1 MSSPSGVTR
10 PWRRSDVDRWIVRI
24 PVTTPTEA
32 LLLVPREPR
41 IRVKALIYSVAV
53 TLLLSA
59 AYVPRLAG
67 AASLC
72 ETCELQI
79 GIGDTYHFWGTTGGV
94 VFPITLNWSDGRYE
108 LGLFRL
114 SSRQILYNAHS
125 PYGRLMA
132 DPYWGLSL
140 SRRWRIFTRG
150 PVKGFFGFGIS
161 AKTESDQLSIT
172 RLDFASQLGV
182 RFPLP
187 GNRVIA
193 ELTFR
198 HWSNGGV
205 RLPNHGQD
213 FVTLTVRLNSGF
225 LGPDRPELAMDGAVN
240 FKLALGADDTRTAN
254 LP

>member
-1 MSSPSGVTR
+1 MLR
-10 PWRRSDVDRWIVRI
+10 K
-24 PVTTPTEA
+24 
-32 LLLVPREPR
+32 PRV
-41 IRVKALIYSVAV
+41 RVKALIHSAV
-53 TLLLSA
+53 TALLLIG
-59 AYVPRLAG
+59 AYVPRFAS
-67 AASLC
+67 AESLC
-72 ETCELQI
+72 ESCELQI
-79 GIGDTYHFWGTTGGV
+79 GIGETYHFWGSTGGV
-94 VFPITLNWSDGRYE
+94 VIPITLNWSDSRYE

-114 SSRQILYNAHS
+114 SRRQILYN
-125 PYGRLMA
+125 PRYPDGRVMA

-161 AKTESDQLSIT
+161 AKSEADELSIT
-172 RLDFASQLGV
+172 RLNFASQLGV

-198 HWSNGGV
+198 HWSNGGI

-213 FVTLTVRLNSGF
+213 FVTFTVRLNSGF
-225 LGPDRPELAMDGAVN
+225 VGADRPELAMAGRIDLKATLN
-240 FKLALGADDTRTAN
+240 ADDANNAN

>member
-1 MSSPSGVTR
+1 VFF
-10 PWRRSDVDRWIVRI
+10 
-24 PVTTPTEA
+24 
-32 LLLVPREPR
+32 VPRTPR
-41 IRVKALIYSVAV
+41 IRADALIHTAAVAV
-53 TLLLSA
+53 LLIAACMPRVASA
-59 AYVPRLAG
+59 E
-67 AASLC
+67 SLC
-72 ETCELQI
+72 DSCELQI
-79 GIGDTYHFWGTTGGV
+79 GVGGTYHFWGSTGGV
-94 VFPITLNWSDGRYE
+94 VIPITLNWSDSRYE

-114 SSRQILYNAHS
+114 SRRQILYDAHY
-125 PYGRLMA
+125 PDGRVMA

-161 AKTESDQLSIT
+161 AKTESDELSIT
-172 RLDFASQLGV
+172 RLNFASQLGV

-187 GNRVIA
+187 GDRAIA

-198 HWSNGGV
+198 HWSNGGI

-225 LGPDRPELAMDGAVN
+225 VGAERPELPMDGMVD
-240 FKLALGADDTRTAN
+240 FKALTAGAAAN